1 MSDLIVILLNAATL
15 TSILMLVG
23 LGLAIIFGLM
33 RVLNLAHGEFVAIG
47 AFAMVVAHDAGLG
60 FVGGLMLAMAVGAL
74 GGLLLEWGIVRH
86 LYDRPI
92 QAILATWGV
101 SLAFQQLLQ
110 LAFGT
115 GARTVPAPIKGA
127 VEIMGTAYPAYRLLL
142 ITLALLIFV
151 ALAIAMRK
159 TSLGLDLRA
168 VIQNREMAESVGIN
182 TARTFSI
189 SFAIGSAVAAVAG
202 ALVAPLVSIL
212 PQIGVN
218 YLANSFF
225 VVIVGGVGSMGGV
238 LAGSAFI
245 GGLDSLIAYQLSP
258 SLSRAIVLLLAII
271 LVRFRPQGLVK
282 P

>member
-47 AFAMVVAHDAGLG
+47 AFAMVVAHDTGLG
-60 FVGGLMLAMAVGAL
+60 FVGGLLLAMVVGAL

-127 VEIMGTAYPAYRLLL
+127 VEILGATYPAYRLLL
-142 ITLALLIFV
+142 MALALLLFA
-151 ALAIAMRK
+151 ALAIAMRR

-182 TARTFSI
+182 TSRAYSI
-189 SFAIGSAVAAVAG
+189 AFAIGSAVAAVAG

-245 GGLDSLIAYQLSP
+245 GGLDSLFAYQLSP
-258 SLSRAIVLLLAII
+258 SLSRAFVLLLAII